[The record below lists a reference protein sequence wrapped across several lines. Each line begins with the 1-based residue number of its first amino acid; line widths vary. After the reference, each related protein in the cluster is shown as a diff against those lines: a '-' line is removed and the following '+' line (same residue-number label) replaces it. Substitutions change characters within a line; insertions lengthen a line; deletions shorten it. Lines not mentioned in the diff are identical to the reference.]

1 MIGISR
7 NLVTLARFLI
17 GFVPAPR
24 PGVDSSGSQHHPR
37 LLQVYITN
45 DHHTP
50 LPPESVAAPN
60 RRPTPTRSSHALGST
75 AVAASI
81 IYGSCRSTS
90 PTTTTPRCHQILWQ
104 LPIDAQ
110 RLLAHRTRWGR
121 QQWQPASST
130 ALAGLHHQRP
140 PHPVATR
147 FSGSPHR
154 RLHPRRHRSSLPSSS
169 DSPTPSARQQPDV
182 SVNNTRPE
190 PRSQERRLHPQRR
203 LRPKPPAASHAWQ
216 PPSSTRTT
224 STPLV
229 AAIVIRFSDAISA
242 TAT

>member
-1 MIGISR
+1 MQHTVLCRTEPLTWEEHKKHISMVMQRLQRAGHSQRYVIGHIIS
-7 NLVTLARFLI
+7 ARTKE
-17 GFVPAPR
+17 
-24 PGVDSSGSQHHPR
+24 PG
-37 LLQVYITN
+37 
-45 DHHTP
+45 
-50 LPPESVAAPN
+50 
-60 RRPTPTRSSHALGST
+60 
-75 AVAASI
+75 AS
-81 IYGSCRSTS
+81 
-90 PTTTTPRCHQILWQ
+90 WQ

-110 RLLAHRTRWGR
+110 RLLAHRTPWGR

-130 ALAGLHHQRP
+130 APAGLHHQRP